1 MFHQAVHPF
10 RNSRFLSVICGII
23 RFDIQDRRTVNGIQ
37 SSYRKAVFRDRQD
50 LNGGNPDPV
59 RPVFS
64 PLGKDPCHRHIITIL
79 RPSLKVSLRS
89 KTSLVQQEHDNCVGK
104 ILQALQASDVRPVKD
119 HIGNI
124 LSPAAIAMLA
134 VYCLAAGV
142 ENAPRALSI
151 ENAAAAAGTL
161 TVVLLQYWKRNPLV
175 SIICG
180 TAVNMI
186 LLQCFA

>member
-1 MFHQAVHPF
+1 MHDAILYPAALLAV
-10 RNSRFLSVICGII
+10 
-23 RFDIQDRRTVNGIQ
+23 T
-37 SSYRKAVFRDRQD
+37 
-50 LNGGNPDPV
+50 GGV
-59 RPVFS
+59 
-64 PLGKDPCHRHIITIL
+64 TIL
-79 RPSLKVSLRS
+79 LRALPFLCLGAGGRPRPL
-89 KTSLVQQEHDNCVGK
+89 
-104 ILQALQASDVRPVKD
+104 LQY
-119 HIGNI
+119 IGNI

-175 SIICG
+175 SILCG